1 MENMENRIEKM
12 RKIENPCWEP
22 NIQTIRV
29 PERENRKRESLMK
42 TKNDQRN
49 IPEEKDLEF

>member
-12 RKIENPCWEP
+12 RKIENPCWES